1 MPSGWCAR
9 PSGPS
14 SWRNGSS
21 PPPATTR
28 PPSSKRPA
36 SISARSCRPPSA
48 TRTPPRAPVRSR
60 CSPRPPT
67 RRSRS
72 APTTSFSSA
81 SSTTSSP
88 TRSSSPPP
96 AAWSKSAAGARAPGT
111 CGSPCATAARASAR
125 ASSASSSPDSGRAA
139 VCASAARSPK
149 STAATSGRNPR
160 SDREPG
166 SSSSCRS
173 PSRRPGHTCSSS
185 PTIRAGSKEW
195 RGRCGRLATCAA
207 RRSRKRS
214 SAAAPISSSS
224 RARTRAG
231 AGSPRCAPP
240 RAGQRSRSSSF
251 PASLRPRD
259 WPGPWRF
266 SPPERV
272 LALLVMLVRMGRA
285 LAVLL
290 FLAGPALPA
299 DRYPAYTG
307 YVVDTAGVLD
317 AQSVQ
322 RIRDTASRLDHAGV
336 AQVSVLTV
344 RDLGDQSPE
353 EYAVGAFKQWGL
365 GHKAGKKDDGVLVLM
380 VPGAP
385 GHRRTKVETGY
396 DIEGVLPDGKLGA
409 IYDRVARPY
418 ILRNDYGGAASSLVD
433 AIAGEL
439 EQDAASG
446 GTSRPIAGLQRT
458 RRAGDGI
465 PGVAGLALAIVC
477 MVVLLVSLA
486 SHGAR
491 RRFPGR

>member
-1 MPSGWCAR
+1 
-9 PSGPS
+9 
-14 SWRNGSS
+14 
-21 PPPATTR
+21 
-28 PPSSKRPA
+28 
-36 SISARSCRPPSA
+36 
-48 TRTPPRAPVRSR
+48 
-60 CSPRPPT
+60 
-67 RRSRS
+67 
-72 APTTSFSSA
+72 
-81 SSTTSSP
+81 
-88 TRSSSPPP
+88 
-96 AAWSKSAAGARAPGT
+96 
-111 CGSPCATAARASAR
+111 
-125 ASSASSSPDSGRAA
+125 
-139 VCASAARSPK
+139 
-149 STAATSGRNPR
+149 
-160 SDREPG
+160 
-166 SSSSCRS
+166 
-173 PSRRPGHTCSSS
+173 
-185 PTIRAGSKEW
+185 
-195 RGRCGRLATCAA
+195 
-207 RRSRKRS
+207 
-214 SAAAPISSSS
+214 
-224 RARTRAG
+224 
-231 AGSPRCAPP
+231 
-240 RAGQRSRSSSF
+240 
-251 PASLRPRD
+251 
-259 WPGPWRF
+259 
-266 SPPERV
+266 
-272 LALLVMLVRMGRA
+272 MLVRMGRA

-290 FLAGPALPA
+290 FLAGPALAA

-365 GHKAGKKDDGVLVLM
+365 GHKAGQKDDGVLVLM

-491 RRFPGR
+491 RRFPGRKTGLLAAGVTAASVVGLLLLGGAIGWIALLAGLVANGLAYASIRSHRCPRDGSWMRIDEEVVDRPTYWSTGLARVVEACSNPRCGYRREYEKELPRKQRTVYIGGGGGGGGWGGGGFGGGGDGFGGGGGGGSGGGGISRSD